1 MSVHDITARPAAAPL
16 LSLRLALR
24 EMRAGLRGFLIFI
37 ACIALGVMAI
47 AGVGSFARSLS
58 DGLAREGRSILGGDL
73 AFSLIQREAIA
84 AERAFMQSRGAL
96 SAAATLRA
104 MVRTADE
111 RSALV
116 ELKAVDDAYP
126 LYGNVVLQPA
136 ADLAQTIAA
145 KANVFGAAADPALL
159 ERLNVPVGTRV
170 TLGAA
175 TLEIR
180 ASLQGEPDRLA
191 GGIGFGPRLIVSDAA
206 LRASGLVQ
214 PGSLIRWLYRLRLP
228 ADNASDRAVESLT
241 REANAKFP
249 EAGWDIRSRKNA
261 SPQLERNIERF
272 SQFLTLVGLTALLV
286 GGVGVANAV
295 KSYLERKRETIATMK
310 ALGATGGRIFAI
322 YLTQVLMLAGIGT
335 AIGLLA
341 GVALPFLIAALFG
354 AIIPL
359 PIAPTIHPAELALA
373 AAYGIATALAFAL
386 WPLGRAHDVPVSALY
401 RDAVATGA
409 GAPRARYVAA
419 TAMII
424 AALAGIAVALSYDRR
439 IALIFIGSSAATFVA
454 LRLIAGLLMA
464 AARRLPRPRSTA
476 LRLAVANIHRPG
488 ALTPTVVLSLGLGL
502 TLLVTIAL
510 VDGNLRR
517 QFAAALPER
526 APAFY
531 FLDIPQA
538 DASRFDSFIANAAPG
553 AQLERVAMLRGR
565 IVSVKGVPAEKLS
578 PSAQTAWALHGD
590 RGITTAIRVPDGS
603 RVVAGDW
610 WPANYDGPPKVS
622 LEKRIADGLGL
633 GVGDTITVNVLG
645 RNIAAEVANLRTVD
659 WQSLGINFVL
669 VYSPNAFRGAPQT
682 SIATLT
688 YPNGSD
694 AAGETGLMRSLAS
707 AFPSVTAVRVKEALD
722 TVGALVANLVEAVRG
737 ASLICI
743 LSAILVLGG
752 ALAASH
758 RHRVYDAV
766 ILKTLGATRAKL
778 LAAYALEYLALGG
791 ATAVF
796 GVAAGSLAAWFVVAE
811 VMNLPFAWLPVPA
824 LVAAVSALTITVGFG
839 LIGTF
844 SALRQK
850 PAAILRNL

>member
-1 MSVHDITARPAAAPL
+1 MPLAPPPF

-24 EMRAGLRGFLIFI
+24 EMRAGLRGFLVFI

-47 AGVGSFARSLS
+47 AGVGSLARSLS
-58 DGLAREGRSILGGDL
+58 EGLAHEGRSILGGDL
-73 AFSLIQREAIA
+73 AFSLIQREATA
-84 AERAFMQSRGAL
+84 HERAFMRSRGAL
-96 SAAATLRA
+96 SAVATMRA
-104 MVRTADE
+104 MVRTSDA

-126 LYGNVVLQPA
+126 LYGQVSLQPA
-136 ADLAQTIAA
+136 GDLHRALAA
-145 KANVFGAAADPALL
+145 GGNVFGAVADPALL
-159 ERLNVPVGTRV
+159 ERLNLAVGAHV
-170 TLGAA
+170 ALGAA

-180 ASLQGEPDRLA
+180 ASLRDEPDRLA

-214 PGSLIRWLYRLRLP
+214 PGSLVRWLYRLRLP
-228 ADNASDRAVESLT
+228 ANAADDGAIESLT
-241 REANAKFP
+241 KEANAKFP
-249 EAGWDIRSRKNA
+249 QAGWDIRSRKNA

-295 KSYLERKRETIATMK
+295 KSYLERRRESIATMK

-335 AIGLLA
+335 AIGLVA
-341 GVALPFLIAALFG
+341 GIALPFLVTALFG
-354 AIIPL
+354 AVIPL

-373 AAYGIATALAFAL
+373 AVYGIATSLAFAL

-401 RDAVATGA
+401 REAVATDI
-409 GAPRARYVAA
+409 GAPRLRYVGA
-419 TAMII
+419 TAVVIL
-424 AALAGIAVALSYDRR
+424 ALSGIAVLLAYDRR
-439 IALIFIGSSAATFVA
+439 IALIFIGSAALTFVA
-454 LRLIAGLLMA
+454 LRAIAALLMA
-464 AARRLPRPRSTA
+464 LARRLPRPRSTA
-476 LRLAVANIHRPG
+476 LRLAVTNIHRPG

-502 TLLVTIAL
+502 TLLVTVAL

-517 QFAAALPER
+517 QFEAALPER

-538 DASRFDSFIANAAPG
+538 DTGRFDAFIANAAPG
-553 AQLERVAMLRGR
+553 AQLERVPMLRGR

-590 RGITTAIRVPDGS
+590 RGITTAAQVPDGS
-603 RVVAGDW
+603 RIVAGAW
-610 WPANYDGPPKVS
+610 WPADYDGPPKVS
-622 LEKRIADGLGL
+622 MEKRIAEGLGL
-633 GVGDTITVNVLG
+633 AVGDTIVVNVLG

-688 YPNGSD
+688 YRDGGD
-694 AAGETGLMRSLAS
+694 AARETGLVRSLAT
-707 AFPSVTAVRVKEALD
+707 AFPSVTAIRVKEALD
-722 TVGALVANLVEAVRG
+722 TFGALVANLVMAVRG

-743 LSAILVLGG
+743 LAAILVLGG

-766 ILKTLGATRAKL
+766 ILKTLGATRGRL

-796 GVAAGSLAAWFVVAE
+796 GVVAGSLAAWFVVAE
-811 VMNLPFAWLPVPA
+811 VMNLPFVWLPLPA
-824 LVAAVSALTITVGFG
+824 LAAALSALAITVGFG
-839 LIGTF
+839 LAGTF